1 MKPSYKKVT
10 NSENQSDEMSDS
22 VEQSERF
29 AQMVA
34 QIKKYGACPVSTTL
48 KVFGGKW
55 KPLLLYFVSVDV
67 NRFGQLQRMMPG
79 CSKRIMTKQLRE
91 LEDDGLVHREV
102 FAEVPPRVIYTLTD
116 KGESL
121 RPVFKALSE
130 WGIAHILESQNE
142 RPIGETD

>member
-130 WGIAHILESQNE
+130 WGIAHILETQDE

>member
-79 CSKRIMTKQLRE
+79 CSKRMMTKQLRE

-130 WGIAHILESQNE
+130 WGIAHILETQDE